1 MEFITRMRPR
11 LFECVELKST
21 ADTMPMLSSQTAP
34 RTANAIHLG
43 LMSLLAAV
51 IVLPQVAFVAYAIS
65 SPQLRSVIAGQPLIA
80 LQLVIALIVWISLF
94 AIPLSGLIGRLT
106 WRRNLEIT
114 ADKVAV
120 QDDGAFGAS
129 HWTAPLASYKGV
141 AHHIR
146 SSLSGN
152 RHELVLV
159 HPDPRHSVLLLVAE
173 NISDSD
179 VARMSNLLRMPQIP
193 ARELYRVRNNPQ
205 AITLTTPETA
215 DWSAAP
221 A

>member
-1 MEFITRMRPR
+1 MRPR

-21 ADTMPMLSSQTAP
+21 ADTMPIQSSQTAP
-34 RTANAIHLG
+34 RAANAVHLS
-43 LMSLLAAV
+43 LMTLLAGL
-51 IVLPQVAFVAYAIS
+51 IVLPQVAFAGYAIS

-80 LQLVIALIVWISLF
+80 LQLVVALVVWIALF
-94 AIPLSGLIGRLT
+94 ALPLSGLFARLT
-106 WRRNLEIT
+106 WRRNVEIT
-114 ADKVAV
+114 AEQVAV
-120 QDDGAFGAS
+120 SDDGAFGTS

-152 RHELVLV
+152 RHELILV
-159 HPDPRHSVLLLVAE
+159 HPDQRHSVLLLVAE
-173 NISDSD
+173 HMSDAD
-179 VARMSNLLRMPQIP
+179 VARMANLLRMPQIP
-193 ARELYRVRNNPQ
+193 AGELYRVRNNPRPKTS
-205 AITLTTPETA
+205 AATETA